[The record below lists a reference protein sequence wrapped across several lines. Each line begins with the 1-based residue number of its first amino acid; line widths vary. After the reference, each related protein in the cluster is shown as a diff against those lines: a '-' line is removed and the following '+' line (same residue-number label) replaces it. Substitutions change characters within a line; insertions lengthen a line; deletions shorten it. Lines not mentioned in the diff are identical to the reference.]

1 MAEATLDVKF
11 EQNGKVKIVS
21 LFGPID
27 SATHDYFKNTMD
39 PLFLTPGAFVLID
52 CTGLTYINSKGLS
65 LLARY
70 HRACL
75 VTFGAMSVCNVNRKL
90 VRTMDLLG
98 LGKILKFY
106 ENREQALAAMV

>member
-1 MAEATLDVKF
+1 MAEATLDIKI
-11 EQNGKVKIVS
+11 EQNNKVKIVS
-21 LFGPID
+21 LAGPVD
-27 SATHDYFKNTMD
+27 SVTHDHFKGFLD
-39 PLFLTPGAFVLID
+39 PLFMVPPAFVILD

-70 HRACL
+70 HRSCL
-75 VTFGAMSVCNVNRKL
+75 AGHGWMSVCNVNRKL

-106 ENREQALAAMV
+106 ESRDEAIAAMP